1 MDNLKQNVFSNVIWR
16 FAERTGAQ
24 LVGFIVSIVLAR
36 ILSPSDYGIVALVSV
51 FTTIM
56 QVFVDSGLGNAL
68 IQKKDADDVDFS
80 TVFYTNIAF
89 CLVLYLI
96 IFISAPLIA
105 KLYNNEDL
113 IAVTRVLGLTI
124 VISGVKN
131 VQQAYVSRKMIF
143 KKFFFATLVGTIGAG
158 VLGITLAIN
167 GAGVW
172 ALVAQQIFNLT
183 VDTIILWITVKWR
196 PKKFFSFTRLKEL
209 FSYGWKLL
217 VSSIIDTVYNNVR
230 QLIIGKFYSSSD
242 LAYYNKAKQFPELIV
257 NNVNTSID
265 SVLLPTMSREQE
277 NKEKVRTMTRRAI
290 KTSIYIMAPLMMGLA
305 FTANNVIKILLTDKW
320 SASVP
325 YLIVFAITYMFW
337 PVHTAN
343 LNAIKAMGRSD
354 LFLKLEII
362 KKAVGVILLLLTFRI
377 SVWAMALSFLISGV
391 ISQIINA
398 WPNRKLLNYS
408 YLQQFKDILPSIVLA
423 VVMGIIVYLINF
435 LRLPTLVTLI
445 IQIILG
451 AIIYIGGSVLLK
463 FESFSY
469 VIDILKHRKI
479 K

>member
-1 MDNLKQNVFSNVIWR
+1 MNNSKQNVFSNVIWR

-56 QVFVDSGLGNAL
+56 QVFVDTGLGNAL

-105 KLYNNEDL
+105 KLYNNEAL
-113 IAVTRVLGLTI
+113 TAVTRVLGLTI

-445 IQIILG
+445 IQIVLG
-451 AIIYIGGSVLLK
+451 AIIYIGGSALLK

-469 VIDILKHRKI
+469 VIDILKHRKN
-479 K
+479 

>member
-1 MDNLKQNVFSNVIWR
+1 MNNLKQNVFSNVIWR

-56 QVFVDSGLGNAL
+56 QVFVDTGLGNAL

-105 KLYNNEDL
+105 KLYNNEAL
-113 IAVTRVLGLTI
+113 TAVTRVLGLTI

-158 VLGITLAIN
+158 GLGITLAIN

-451 AIIYIGGSVLLK
+451 AIIYIGGSALLK

-469 VIDILKHRKI
+469 VIDILKHRKN
-479 K
+479 

>member
-1 MDNLKQNVFSNVIWR
+1 MDNLKQKVLSNVIWR

-36 ILSPSDYGIVALVSV
+36 ILLPENYGTIALVTV

-68 IQKKDADDVDFS
+68 IQKKDADDIDFS
-80 TVFYTNIAF
+80 TVFYTNIVF

-96 IFISAPLIA
+96 IFITAPLIA
-105 KLYNNEDL
+105 KLYNDEIL
-113 IAVTRVLGLTI
+113 TAVTRVLGLTI
-124 VISGVKN
+124 IISGVKN
-131 VQQAYVSRKMIF
+131 VQQAYVSRQMIF
-143 KKFFFATLVGTIGAG
+143 KKFFFATLIGTIGAG
-158 VLGITLAIN
+158 ILGILLALN

-183 VDTIILWITVKWR
+183 IDTIVLWITVKWR
-196 PKKFFSFTRLKEL
+196 PKRVFSFARLKKL

-217 VSSIIDTVYNNVR
+217 ASSIIDTVYNNVR
-230 QLIIGKFYSSSD
+230 QLIIGKLYSSSD

-277 NKEKVRTMTRRAI
+277 NKEKVKMMTRRSI
-290 KTSIYIMAPLMMGLA
+290 KTSIFIMAPLMVGLA
-305 FTANNVIKILLTDKW
+305 FTANNIITLLLTDKW
-320 SASVP
+320 SASIP
-325 YLIVFAITYMFW
+325 YLIVFAVTYMFW
-337 PVHTAN
+337 PIHTAN

-354 LFLKLEII
+354 LFLRLEII
-362 KKAVGVILLLLTFRI
+362 KKAVGVLLLLLTFRV
-377 SVWAMALSFLISGV
+377 SVWAMALSLLVSSV
-391 ISQIINA
+391 ISQVINA

-408 YLQQFKDILPSIVLA
+408 YLQQLKDILPSVILA
-423 VVMGIIVYLINF
+423 IVMGILVYLVNF
-435 LRLPTLVTLI
+435 LNLPTLITLI

-451 AIIYIGGSVLLK
+451 AIIYIGGAVILK
-463 FESFSY
+463 FESFYY
-469 VIDILKHRKI
+469 VIDILKKS
-479 K
+479 KK

>member
-1 MDNLKQNVFSNVIWR
+1 MNNLKQNVFSNVIWR

-56 QVFVDSGLGNAL
+56 QVFVDTGLGNAL

-105 KLYNNEDL
+105 KLYNNEAL
-113 IAVTRVLGLTI
+113 TAVTRVLGLTI

-451 AIIYIGGSVLLK
+451 AIIYIGGSALLK

-469 VIDILKHRKI
+469 VIDILKHRKN
-479 K
+479 

>member
-1 MDNLKQNVFSNVIWR
+1 MNNLKQNVFSNVIWR

-56 QVFVDSGLGNAL
+56 QVFVDTGLGNAL

-105 KLYNNEDL
+105 KLYNNEAL
-113 IAVTRVLGLTI
+113 TAVTRVLGLTI

-445 IQIILG
+445 IQIVLG
-451 AIIYIGGSVLLK
+451 AIIYIGGSALLK

-469 VIDILKHRKI
+469 VIDILKHRKN
-479 K
+479 

>member
-1 MDNLKQNVFSNVIWR
+1 MNNLKQNVFSNVIWR

-56 QVFVDSGLGNAL
+56 QVFVDTGLGNAL

-105 KLYNNEDL
+105 KLYNNEAL
-113 IAVTRVLGLTI
+113 TAVTRVLGLTI

-172 ALVAQQIFNLT
+172 AVVAQQIFNLT

-277 NKEKVRTMTRRAI
+277 NKEKV
-290 KTSIYIMAPLMMGLA
+290 
-305 FTANNVIKILLTDKW
+305 
-320 SASVP
+320 SAS
-325 YLIVFAITYMFW
+325 L
-337 PVHTAN
+337 
-343 LNAIKAMGRSD
+343 
-354 LFLKLEII
+354 
-362 KKAVGVILLLLTFRI
+362 
-377 SVWAMALSFLISGV
+377 
-391 ISQIINA
+391 
-398 WPNRKLLNYS
+398 
-408 YLQQFKDILPSIVLA
+408 
-423 VVMGIIVYLINF
+423 
-435 LRLPTLVTLI
+435 
-445 IQIILG
+445 
-451 AIIYIGGSVLLK
+451 
-463 FESFSY
+463 
-469 VIDILKHRKI
+469 
-479 K
+479 

>member
-1 MDNLKQNVFSNVIWR
+1 MNNLKQNVFSNVIWR

-56 QVFVDSGLGNAL
+56 QVFVDTGLGNAL

-105 KLYNNEDL
+105 KLYNNEAL
-113 IAVTRVLGLTI
+113 TAVTRVLGLTI

-277 NKEKVRTMTRRAI
+277 NKEKVKMMTRRSI
-290 KTSIYIMAPLMMGLA
+290 KTSIFIMAPLMVGLA
-305 FTANNVIKILLTDKW
+305 FTANNIITLLLTDKW
-320 SASVP
+320 SASIP
-325 YLIVFAITYMFW
+325 YLIVFAVTYMFW
-337 PVHTAN
+337 PIHTAN

-354 LFLKLEII
+354 LFLRLEII
-362 KKAVGVILLLLTFRI
+362 KKAVGVLLLLLTFRV
-377 SVWAMALSFLISGV
+377 SVWAMALSLLVSSV
-391 ISQIINA
+391 ISQVINA

-408 YLQQFKDILPSIVLA
+408 YLQQLKDILPSVILA
-423 VVMGIIVYLINF
+423 IVMGILVYLVNF
-435 LRLPTLVTLI
+435 LNLPTLITLI

-451 AIIYIGGSVLLK
+451 AIIYIGGAVILK
-463 FESFSY
+463 FESFYY
-469 VIDILKHRKI
+469 VIDILKKS
-479 K
+479 KK

>member
-325 YLIVFAITYMFW
+325 YSIVFAITYMFW

-451 AIIYIGGSVLLK
+451 AIIYIGGSALLK

-469 VIDILKHRKI
+469 VIDILKHRKN
-479 K
+479 

>member
-469 VIDILKHRKI
+469 VIDILKHRKN
-479 K
+479 